1 MSSIEQ
7 NIILLF
13 NISNE
18 LLNKLNILDEKVSQ
32 LNEKVLNIE
41 KKIDIV
47 LPILNNE
54 MIIENLKE
62 LKREDLNYNKDKVLK
77 ALEYRD
83 YRAVIS
89 IFRDIYKIEDSNGK
103 NMYPIKIIG
112 KRSFKYYENNKW
124 NSDLYGYHSMNI
136 ICLNI
141 QNLFMKYNEYD
152 PKNNDIFLLNQKF
165 IYKLSDD
172 KYKKS
177 IFKNIV
183 EEIRINTVQIEA

>member
-1 MSSIEQ
+1 MSSIDE

-18 LLNKLNILDEKVSQ
+18 LLNKLNTLDEKVNK
-32 LNEKVLNIE
+32 LNEKMLNIE

-83 YRAVIS
+83 YRSVIS
-89 IFRDIYKIEDSNGK
+89 IFRDIYKAEDPNGK
-103 NMYPIKIIG
+103 GMYPIKIIG

-152 PKNNDIFLLNQKF
+152 PKNNDLFLLNQKF

-177 IFKNIV
+177 IFKNII
-183 EEIRINTVQIEA
+183 EEVRINTVQVEV